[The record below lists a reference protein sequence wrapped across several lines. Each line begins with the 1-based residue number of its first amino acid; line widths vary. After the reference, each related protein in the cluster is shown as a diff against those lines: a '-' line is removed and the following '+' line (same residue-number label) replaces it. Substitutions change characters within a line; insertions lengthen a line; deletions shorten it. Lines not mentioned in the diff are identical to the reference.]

1 MPSGAIR
8 VCSSSNPSTGANRFP
23 GLGRIEATNPCG
35 EVPLLPYESCNLGSI
50 NLARFVTTDDVDWK
64 RLSAVVRMAV
74 RFLDDVIDVSR
85 CPIPE
90 LDQAARST
98 RKIGLGVMGLAEL
111 LATLGIPFDSEPAV
125 RLAGR
130 AHASSLRHMRD
141 TIGDVDLLVATHEEV
156 EAALHSALPVLVALS
171 EMRGDLRCT
180 PTSPPHGRFPRRH
193 GDRGARSW
201 LSILRDHRPR
211 APPAHAAHDQR
222 EGARATRSSP

>member
-8 VCSSSNPSTGANRFP
+8 VCSSSNPSTGANRLP

-85 CPIPE
+85 CPIP
-90 LDQAARST
+90 
-98 RKIGLGVMGLAEL
+98 
-111 LATLGIPFDSEPAV
+111 
-125 RLAGR
+125 AGR

-156 EAALHSALPVLVALS
+156 AT
-171 EMRGDLRCT
+171 LR
-180 PTSPPHGRFPRRH
+180 RFLAKRR
-193 GDRGARSW
+193 
-201 LSILRDHRPR
+201 
-211 APPAHAAHDQR
+211 PAHAHV
-222 EGARATRSSP
+222 G